1 MPALNRRPPSEEL
14 QRLIAAFL
22 KAETDIINEIARL
35 RTGGLVD
42 YHAEA
47 ALARVQAILRKLEDE
62 SWTYV
67 PRMIEREFYVQHPE
81 ARKPLDIPETAA
93 KHASGYANAAALTG
107 EQTDIVQRLT
117 MNLMGEI
124 DAAAATV
131 TATLQSALIGRVEP
145 DIFRR
150 VGLEQVL
157 AMEATGRGAYKEL
170 PKFVEALRREGIT
183 AFIDKA
189 GRRWSLHTY
198 GSMVLRTTTRQA
210 EVLSVLTRD
219 PEHDLYKISSHNTT
233 CRRCAPLEGRVY
245 SRSGTDPDF
254 PPLAAAFGKVDK
266 NGPDTLANSW
276 LNIHPNCLHVLIAW
290 TPAGRSEE
298 ELRKIKAFSSFTTN
312 PPDRDPRTEKQ
323 IEAYRLKERGRA
335 KWLADYRQFERYR
348 LTIPDDTPRTFAAFQ
363 RHKQADDEKYKRWE
377 KEYRKRNLALEKL
390 RLESLPSAAYTQ
402 DRTAAV
408 RALIR
413 SDQIEKRLNIGHQNK
428 HIRESGMYV
437 PGRSYLYGG
446 KDMAQSLVDRYHGTG
461 EPIFTRAGDWAKKE
475 VVSQDSVIGV
485 NIDVQTGEET
495 ETTRFTIHYGK
506 NGTHIVPAKERG
518 QNDGLR

>member
-1 MPALNRRPPSEEL
+1 MPALNRKPQRQEL

-47 ALARVQAILRKLEDE
+47 ALERVQTILRRLVDE

-117 MNLMGEI
+117 MNLIGEI

-131 TATLQSALIGRVEP
+131 TATLQNALIGRVEP

-189 GRRWSLHTY
+189 GR
-198 GSMVLRTTTRQA
+198 
-210 EVLSVLTRD
+210 
-219 PEHDLYKISSHNTT
+219 
-233 CRRCAPLEGRVY
+233 
-245 SRSGTDPDF
+245 
-254 PPLAAAFGKVDK
+254 
-266 NGPDTLANSW
+266 
-276 LNIHPNCLHVLIAW
+276 
-290 TPAGRSEE
+290 SEE
-298 ELRKIKAFSSFTTN
+298 ELRKIKEFSSFRTN

-348 LTIPDDTPRTFAAFQ
+348 LTIPDATPKTFAAFQ
-363 RHKQADDEKYKRWE
+363 RHKQADDEKYKAWE
-377 KEYRKRNLALEKL
+377 KAYREAW
-390 RLESLPSAAYTQ
+390 
-402 DRTAAV
+402 RT
-408 RALIR
+408 R
-413 SDQIEKRLNIGHQNK
+413 S
-428 HIRESGMYV
+428 
-437 PGRSYLYGG
+437 
-446 KDMAQSLVDRYHGTG
+446 
-461 EPIFTRAGDWAKKE
+461 
-475 VVSQDSVIGV
+475 
-485 NIDVQTGEET
+485 
-495 ETTRFTIHYGK
+495 
-506 NGTHIVPAKERG
+506 
-518 QNDGLR
+518 

>member
-1 MPALNRRPPSEEL
+1 MPALNRAAESREL
-14 QRLIAAFL
+14 ARLIQAFL
-22 KAETDIINEIARL
+22 RAETDIVNEIARL
-35 RTGGLVD
+35 RQRGLAD

-47 ALARVQAILRKLEDE
+47 ALERVQAILRKLEDE

-170 PKFVEALRREGIT
+170 PKFVEALRREGVT
-183 AFIDKA
+183 AFIDRA
-189 GRRWSLHTY
+189 GRHWSLYTY

-233 CRRCAPLEGRVY
+233 CKKCAPLEGRVY

-254 PPLAAAFGKVDK
+254 PPLAAAFGKVDPA
-266 NGPDTLANSW
+266 GPDTLANSW

-335 KWLADYRQFERYR
+335 KWLVDYRQFERYR
-348 LTIPDDTPRTFAAFQ
+348 LTIPDATPKTFAAFQ
-363 RHKQADDEKYKRWE
+363 RHKQADDEKYKAWE
-377 KEYRKRNLALEKL
+377 KAYREAKQLEKY
-390 RLESLPSAAYTQ
+390 SQ
-402 DRTAAV
+402 V
-408 RALIR
+408 
-413 SDQIEKRLNIGHQNK
+413 
-428 HIRESGMYV
+428 
-437 PGRSYLYGG
+437 
-446 KDMAQSLVDRYHGTG
+446 RYHEDGTVVVTDTWKEHRSIPMTYRPNAVVETQFPEKQIDRIFYDGQGRLTVQVHSRDHGSPKLHPYGKRG
-461 EPIFTRAGDWAKKE
+461 EHGHDFIRDENGKI
-475 VVSQDSVIGV
+475 IGR
-485 NIDVQTGEET
+485 
-495 ETTRFTIHYGK
+495 TTRELTDEERK
-506 NGTHIVPAKERG
+506 ENGDI
-518 QNDGLR
+518 L